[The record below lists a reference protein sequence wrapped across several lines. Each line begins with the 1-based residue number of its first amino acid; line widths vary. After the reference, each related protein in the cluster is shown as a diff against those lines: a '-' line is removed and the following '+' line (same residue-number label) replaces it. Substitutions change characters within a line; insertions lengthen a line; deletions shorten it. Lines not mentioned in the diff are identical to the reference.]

1 MTKSKALAIGKSL
14 LWCLVILLFP
24 VISGALSVI
33 LFLTSIETLFLQG
46 TFMLLSLIPPALF
59 ILSRKWHWSEIGLAQ
74 FDFESCKKTLYFL
87 PILVIF
93 VPAALKGFYAR
104 SMDYVLGNLFLYL
117 LVGVS
122 EEIYFRGIIP
132 QYLKKEFSTD
142 AVVLLS
148 TLIFGIGHIAVA
160 FAGTNAIEIVLTI
173 FNAFIFGWLAMEMT
187 LITSH
192 IVPAI
197 LVHFFFDFE
206 TKIVA
211 IDGEGLLIAEGVRGA
226 LMFVIAGWL
235 TIIAHKQAHTA
246 QTAEN

>member
-1 MTKSKALAIGKSL
+1 MKSKALTVGKSL
-14 LWCLVILLFP
+14 LWCLIILLFP

-33 LFLTSIETLFLQG
+33 LSLTSAETLFLQG
-46 TFMLLSLIPPALF
+46 AFMLLALIPPAVFVL
-59 ILSRKWHWSEIGLAQ
+59 IRKWHWSEIGFGQL
-74 FDFESCKKTLYFL
+74 DLESSKKAFYFL
-87 PILVIF
+87 PVLVIF
-93 VPAALKGFYAR
+93 VPVALKGFHAG

-117 LVGVS
+117 LVGTS

-132 QYLKKEFSTD
+132 KYLKKEFSTG

-160 FAGTNAIEIVLTI
+160 FAGTNALEIVLTV

-187 LITSH
+187 LISTS
-192 IVPAI
+192 IIPAV

-211 IDGEGLLIAEGVRGA
+211 MDGQSLLIAEGIRGTF
-226 LMFVIAGWL
+226 MFVIAGWL
-235 TIIAHKQAHTA
+235 TIAAHKQVHTT
-246 QTAEN
+246 QTTEN